1 MKRLEERK
9 TWKEISQIKNLKEW
23 YISQIV
29 KEIADLAINEEAI
42 IVMEDLSL
50 SFKNNRKW

>member
-1 MKRLEERK
+1 
-9 TWKEISQIKNLKEW
+9 
-23 YISQIV
+23 V

-50 SFKNNRKW
+50 SFKNNRK